1 MSDTA
6 SRVTRMPKANPTNA
20 DSPTTEPVDSSA
32 HLVRVNGPLVE
43 VEGLEQVAVLDVVEV
58 GPRRLAAEVV
68 AVRRG
73 LITAQVYEYT
83 GGLRVGDPVVG
94 RGRPLSARL
103 GPGLL
108 GGIFDGLLRPLTG
121 RPEWLSPGA
130 LGEDKKAPRWEFV
143 PVTSEH
149 HRDGPSSVL
158 PGTVVGPGTLLG
170 TVPTAAGVEHRVL
183 VPPGMSGPLEWLNEG
198 GELHDLAPIA
208 VVGGGDVTLSEL
220 WPVRT
225 ARPARSRRELAAPLM
240 TGQRVVDLL
249 FPVTKGGTSAVP
261 GGFGTGKTVL
271 LQQIVKWCEADV
283 IVFVGCGER
292 GNELADALTDLA
304 ELEDPRTG
312 KSLLERTVVIANT
325 SNMPV
330 MAREASIYTG
340 MTVAEFY
347 RDMGYDAVLLAD
359 STSRWAEA
367 LREFSSR
374 SGELPAEEG
383 YPAGL
388 ASALAAFYE
397 RAGPVETLG
406 GKEGSVTAIGAVSP
420 PGGDMTE
427 PVTAHTER
435 FVRCLWSLDRDLAYA
450 RHYPAI
456 TWRRSFSRD
465 GDTVGS
471 WHASAGRPGWAHGR
485 ARAIAVLAEA
495 DRLSP
500 LVELVGL
507 AALPARERM
516 VLLAGRL
523 LREAVL
529 QQSALSPNDATSSFE
544 KQAAL
549 LEMVLTIHDRCLELV
564 EQEVAPTRI
573 EESDLSGVTRVRD
586 EVAPDDADGVKHRRD
601 EVLAMLGQLG
611 TEK

>member
-1 MSDTA
+1 MD
-6 SRVTRMPKANPTNA
+6 VTDQARSESSSEPANPTGH
-20 DSPTTEPVDSSA
+20 V
-32 HLVRVNGPLVE
+32 VRVNGSLVE
-43 VEGLEQVAVLDVVEV
+43 MEGLGSVAVSDVVEV
-58 GPRRLAAEVV
+58 GAASLAAEVV
-68 AVRRG
+68 SVRRG
-73 LITAQVYEYT
+73 LVTAQVYEYT
-83 GGLRVGDPVVG
+83 GGLRVGDTASG
-94 RGRPLSARL
+94 QSRPLSVRL
-103 GPGLL
+103 YPGLL
-108 GGIFDGLLRPLTG
+108 GGIFDGLLRPLAG
-121 RPEWLSPGA
+121 RPTWLSPGSLA
-130 LGEDKKAPRWEFV
+130 KAPTTYWPFV
-143 PVTSEH
+143 PDLSPGV
-149 HRDGPSSVL
+149 DAG
-158 PGTVVGPGTLLG
+158 PGTVLG
-170 TVPTAAGVEHRVL
+170 TVPTLSGVEHRVL
-183 VPPGMSGPLEWLNEG
+183 VSPGVSGRLEWVAEQ
-198 GELHDLAPIA
+198 GEVSETDTLA
-208 VVGGGDVTLSEL
+208 VVGGRELSLSEW

-225 ARPARSRRELAAPLM
+225 ARPIGRRRELSLPLT

-249 FPVTKGGTSAVP
+249 FPIAKGATAAVP

-292 GNELADALTDLA
+292 GNELADALADLA
-304 ELEDPRTG
+304 DLEDPKTG
-312 KSLLERTVVIANT
+312 KSLLARTVVIANT

-347 RDMGYDAVLLAD
+347 RDMGYHAVLLAD

-383 YPAGL
+383 YPASL

-397 RAGPVETLG
+397 RAGQAETVG
-406 GKEGSVTAIGAVSP
+406 GKEGSVTVIGAVSP

-465 GDTVGS
+465 AETVGT
-471 WHASAGRPGWAHGR
+471 WHASEGRTAWARSR
-485 ARAIAVLAEA
+485 ARAIALLAEA
-495 DRLSP
+495 DRLTP
-500 LVELVGL
+500 MVELVGL
-507 AALPARERM
+507 SALPDRERM

-529 QQSALSPNDATSSFE
+529 QQSALSTNDATCSPE

-549 LEMVLTIHDRCLELV
+549 LDMVLAIYDRCLELV
-564 EQEVAPTRI
+564 EHGLAASRV
-573 EESDLSGVTRVRD
+573 EESDLLGVTRVRD
-586 EVAPDDADGVKHRRD
+586 EVGPEDADGVEHRRD
-601 EVLAMLGQLG
+601 QTLVMLEELG
-611 TEK
+611 RAP

>member
-1 MSDTA
+1 MSNPAEGVLRATQDG
-6 SRVTRMPKANPTNA
+6 SSGRV
-20 DSPTTEPVDSSA
+20 
-32 HLVRVNGPLVE
+32 VRVNGPLVE
-43 VEGLEQVAVLDVVEV
+43 VEGLEQVAMLDVMAI
-58 GPRRLAAEVV
+58 GHAGLAAEVV
-68 AVRRG
+68 SVRRG
-73 LITAQVYEYT
+73 LVTAQVYEYT
-83 GGLRVGDPVVG
+83 GGLCVGDPAASQ
-94 RGRPLSARL
+94 GRPLSARL
-103 GPGLL
+103 SPSLL
-108 GGIFDGLLRPLTG
+108 GGVFDGLLRPLTG
-121 RPEWLSPGA
+121 RPAWLTPGSLEKDSSRTWRFVAGSSPGLVA
-130 LGEDKKAPRWEFV
+130 G
-143 PVTSEH
+143 
-149 HRDGPSSVL
+149 
-158 PGTVVGPGTLLG
+158 PGTVLG
-170 TVPTAAGVEHRVL
+170 TVPTSSGVEHRVL
-183 VPPGMSGPLEWLNEG
+183 VPPGLSGNLEWIADDVEVTDT
-198 GELHDLAPIA
+198 ETVA
-208 VVGGGDVTLSEL
+208 VVSGRELAVSEL

-225 ARPARSRRELAAPLM
+225 ARPMRARRELSAPLL
-240 TGQRVVDLL
+240 TGQRVLDLL
-249 FPVTKGGTSAVP
+249 FPIAKGATAAVP

-292 GNELADALTDLA
+292 GNELADALADLA

-312 KSLLERTVVIANT
+312 LSLLERTVVIANT

-374 SGELPAEEG
+374 SGALPAEEG

-397 RAGPVETLG
+397 RSGQVETLG

-456 TWRRSFSRD
+456 TWHRSFSRD
-465 GDTVGS
+465 AEAVGA
-471 WHASAGRPGWAHGR
+471 WHASAGRPGWAADR

-495 DRLSP
+495 DRLAP
-500 LVELVGL
+500 MVELVGL
-507 AALPARERM
+507 AALPGRERT

-529 QQSALSPNDATSSFE
+529 QQSALSANDATCAPQ

-549 LEMVLTIHDRCLELV
+549 LEMVLAVYDRCLSLID
-564 EQEVAPTRI
+564 QGVAPSVV

-586 EVAPDDADGVKHRRD
+586 EAGPDDVASVEQRRD
-601 EVLAMLGQLG
+601 EVLTALEKLGELS
-611 TEK
+611 